1 MMNNSGGLSHRGSG
15 GVRSNDVNNDD
26 DDIYNSKDKTRK
38 NNSSSG
44 TKNSIFSI
52 IKKLIKYGS
61 LLIFCIMIFN
71 MITFTSKQPKVTTL
85 DPNHIDSFSSLTEN
99 ELAQRLAKAI
109 QFKTISF
116 GESKEFAHY
125 EEEFI
130 KFQGFL
136 KQTFPRVYSNLEFNV
151 INGHSLLYHWKGSD
165 STLNPAMF
173 AGHIDVVPIS
183 NLDLW
188 THQPFDGVIS
198 DGFIWGRGTMDDK
211 QTVMAILEA
220 VEDLLGQGFK
230 PNRSLYFGF
239 GHDEELGGEQGAQY
253 IAKYLRERGVKKI
266 EYLLD
271 EGLPI
276 LIPPVFPGISRPI
289 ASIGVSE
296 KGAMNVELSIDI
308 VGGHSSIPA
317 RETAI
322 GLLARAVS
330 RLEQNPV
337 KHSTKE
343 TSLLFDFV
351 GREASLPFKFLFS
364 NLWFFE
370 PIISRVLAN
379 KPSLD
384 SLQRTTT
391 AITMF
396 NAGNKANVL
405 PHTARALVNFRVLP
419 SDGIDNVFKH
429 VVSTINDPRI
439 KVNITSRTEPA
450 PVSPVTASSFKL
462 LQSTLLQEF
471 PDVIVAPT
479 IMVANTDT
487 RWYWEFTPNI
497 YRFCPMLIQNSDL
510 TRFHGIDE
518 RISTKNYHQLVD
530 FYYHLIKNGDKK
542 I

>member
-1 MMNNSGGLSHRGSG
+1 MISSNLSHRGG
-15 GVRSNDVNNDD
+15 GNSNSSRSNDSN
-26 DDIYNSKDKTRK
+26 DIYNSKKEKLKK
-38 NNSSSG
+38 NGNSNG
-44 TKNSIFSI
+44 NSIFSI
-52 IKKLIKYGS
+52 IKKLLKYGS
-61 LLIFCIMIFN
+61 LLLLAVMIFN
-71 MITFTSKQPKVTTL
+71 TIMFTSKQPKVQTL
-85 DPNHIDSFSSLTEN
+85 DPDHIDSFASLTEN
-99 ELAQRLAKAI
+99 ELANRLSKAI

-116 GESKEFAHY
+116 GENKEFDHY
-125 EEEFI
+125 EQEFL
-130 KFQGFL
+130 KFHSFL
-136 KQTFPRVYSNLEFNV
+136 KQTFPKVYSNLEFNI
-151 INGHSLLYHWKGSD
+151 INGYSLLYHWKGSD
-165 STLNPAMF
+165 SSLNPVVLS
-173 AGHIDVVPIS
+173 GHIDVVPIS

-188 THQPFDGVIS
+188 THQPFDGTIA
-198 DGFIWGRGTMDDK
+198 DGYIWGRGAMDDK
-211 QTVMAILEA
+211 QSVMAILEA
-220 VEDLLGQGFK
+220 AEELLGQGFK
-230 PNRSLYFGF
+230 PSRSLYFAF
-239 GHDEELGGEQGAQY
+239 GHDEELGGAQGAQF
-253 IAKYLRERGVKKI
+253 IAQHLREKGVKKI

-276 LIPPVFPGISRPI
+276 LLPPVFPGISRPI

-308 VGGHSSIPA
+308 VGGHSSMPG

-322 GLLARAVS
+322 GLLARAVA

-351 GREASLPFKFLFS
+351 GREASLPFRFLFS

-370 PIISRVLAN
+370 PIISRVLAG

-405 PHTARALVNFRVLP
+405 PHSASALVNFRILP
-419 SDGIDNVFKH
+419 SDGIDNVVKH
-429 VVSTINDPRI
+429 VIDTINDPRI

-450 PVSPVTASSFKL
+450 PVSPVTAPSFTL

-487 RWYWEFTPNI
+487 RWYWEFTSNI

-530 FYYHLIKNGDKK
+530 FYYHLIRNGDKK
-542 I
+542 F